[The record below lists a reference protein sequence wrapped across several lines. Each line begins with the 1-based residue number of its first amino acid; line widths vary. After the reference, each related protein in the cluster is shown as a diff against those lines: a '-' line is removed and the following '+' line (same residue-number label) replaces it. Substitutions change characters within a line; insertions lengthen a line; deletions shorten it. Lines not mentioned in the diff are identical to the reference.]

1 MSLGLV
7 LGVLGVLDD
16 ESSGHGGLPI
26 ISQSFNYSDT
36 KWYYIAGSIGRL
48 AEFVQ
53 LAAVLTAGAGYFYP
67 LIVCV
72 SVDKH
77 TENTSL
83 QVGWLG
89 QPKTTNSCQGLFFSW
104 CKITSRETLFWA
116 FRISRNKFA
125 PTEIHSCCGTVVIIE
140 VIARSMQA
148 FSSTA
153 GSRIGGA
160 IPPALMKKDA
170 ADRKEIELIHVP
182 WIFRC
187 PNVLG
192 NFQ

>member
-1 MSLGLV
+1 MLFW
-7 LGVLGVLDD
+7 GVLDD

-83 QVGWLG
+83 QVGRLG
-89 QPKTTNSCQGLFFSW
+89 QPKTTNSCQFFIFSA
-104 CKITSRETLFWA
+104 KSPTVKPLESLSESLGE
-116 FRISRNKFA
+116 KFA
-125 PTEIHSCCGTVVIIE
+125 PPQKIHSSCGTVVI
-140 VIARSMQA
+140 
-148 FSSTA
+148 
-153 GSRIGGA
+153 
-160 IPPALMKKDA
+160 
-170 ADRKEIELIHVP
+170 ELRLLHVACKRFHP
-182 WIFRC
+182 QLVV
-187 PNVLG
+187 VLVELYHLL
-192 NFQ
+192 

>member
-1 MSLGLV
+1 MSLGFGVV
-7 LGVLGVLDD
+7 LGCFFHD

-48 AEFVQ
+48 PEFVQ

-89 QPKTTNSCQGLFFSW
+89 QQKQRTGCQGLFFPDDKSLTV
-104 CKITSRETLFWA
+104 KPLEELSESL
-116 FRISRNKFA
+116 
-125 PTEIHSCCGTVVIIE
+125 GTNLHPKK
-140 VIARSMQA
+140 
-148 FSSTA
+148 STPVA
-153 GSRIGGA
+153 GR
-160 IPPALMKKDA
+160 
-170 ADRKEIELIHVP
+170 
-182 WIFRC
+182 
-187 PNVLG
+187 
-192 NFQ
+192 